1 MKKTLFAA
9 ALFVATATGS
19 VVPAFAAPV
28 SYKIDPAHTAVA
40 FIVNH
45 VGFSNVIGRFDTVG
59 GDVTFD
65 KDAVEKSVVNVTID
79 TTSVDTNHAKRDEH
93 LRSPDFFNAKEFP
106 KMTFKSTKIEKT
118 GEKTGKLHGDLTMLG
133 VTKPVELQ
141 LEVGGFGPDPYG
153 GVRAGFTATGEIKR
167 SDFGIDFNAVLETG
181 GVVVGDKVTLHLEI
195 EGVLAS

>member
-9 ALFVATATGS
+9 ALFVATAAGS

-28 SYKIDPAHTAVA
+28 SYKIDPAHAAVA

-118 GEKTGKLHGDLTMLG
+118 GDKTGKLHGDLTMLG
-133 VTKPVELQ
+133 VTKPVVLDVTFNKDGVSPASK
-141 LEVGGFGPDPYG
+141 LET
-153 GVRAGFTATGEIKR
+153 AGFSARGTVKR
-167 SDFGIDFNAVLETG
+167 SEFGMKYGVPAIGDDIQLLIEVEAV
-181 GVVVGDKVTLHLEI
+181 K
-195 EGVLAS
+195 S

>member
-9 ALFVATATGS
+9 ALFVATATGAVS
-19 VVPAFAAPV
+19 TAFAAPV

-45 VGFSNVIGRFDTVG
+45 VGFSNVIGRFNTVG
-59 GDVTFD
+59 GEVSFD
-65 KDAVEKSVVNVTID
+65 KDAVEKSTVTVTID

-118 GEKTGKLHGDLTMLG
+118 GDKTGKLHGDLTMLG
-133 VTKPVELQ
+133 VTKPVVLDVTFNKDGVSPASK
-141 LEVGGFGPDPYG
+141 LET
-153 GVRAGFTATGEIKR
+153 AGFSARGTVKR
-167 SDFGIDFNAVLETG
+167 TEFGMKYGAPAIGDDIQLLIEVEAV
-181 GVVVGDKVTLHLEI
+181 K
-195 EGVLAS
+195 S

>member
-9 ALFVATATGS
+9 ALFAATAVG
-19 VVPAFAAPV
+19 VVAPAFAAPV

-45 VGFSNVIGRFDTVG
+45 VGFSNVIGRFNTVG

-65 KDAVEKSVVNVTID
+65 KDAVEKSVVNVSID

-118 GEKTGKLHGDLTMLG
+118 GDKTGKLHGDLTMLG
-133 VTKPVELQ
+133 VTKPVVLDIAFNKDGVSPASK
-141 LEVGGFGPDPYG
+141 LET
-153 GVRAGFTATGEIKR
+153 AGFSARGTVKR
-167 SDFGIDFNAVLETG
+167 TDFGMKYGAPAIGDDIQLLIEVEAV
-181 GVVVGDKVTLHLEI
+181 K
-195 EGVLAS
+195 S

>member
-9 ALFVATATGS
+9 ALLVATAVGA
-19 VVPAFAAPV
+19 PAFAAPV

-45 VGFSNVIGRFDTVG
+45 VGFSNVIGRFNTVG

-106 KMTFKSTKIEKT
+106 KMTFKSTTIEKT
-118 GEKTGKLHGDLTMLG
+118 GDKTGKLHGDLTMLG
-133 VTKPVELQ
+133 VTKPVVLDVTFNKDGVSPASK
-141 LEVGGFGPDPYG
+141 LET
-153 GVRAGFTATGEIKR
+153 AGFSARGTVKR
-167 SDFGIDFNAVLETG
+167 TDFGMKYGAPAIGDDIQLLIEVEAV
-181 GVVVGDKVTLHLEI
+181 K
-195 EGVLAS
+195 S

>member
-9 ALFVATATGS
+9 ALVVATAAGS
-19 VVPAFAAPV
+19 FAPAFAAPV

-65 KDAVEKSVVNVTID
+65 KDAVEKSMVNVTID

-118 GEKTGKLHGDLTMLG
+118 GDQTGKLHGDLTMLG
-133 VTKPVELQ
+133 VTKPVVLDVTFNKDGVSPASK
-141 LEVGGFGPDPYG
+141 LET
-153 GVRAGFTATGEIKR
+153 AGFSARGTVKR
-167 SDFGIDFNAVLETG
+167 TEFGMKYGAPAIGDDIQLLIEVEAV
-181 GVVVGDKVTLHLEI
+181 K
-195 EGVLAS
+195 S

>member
-9 ALFVATATGS
+9 ALFAATAVGA
-19 VVPAFAAPV
+19 VAPAFAAPV

-45 VGFSNVIGRFDTVG
+45 VAFSNVIGRFNTVG

-79 TTSVDTNHAKRDEH
+79 TASVDTNHAKRDEH

-118 GEKTGKLHGDLTMLG
+118 GDKTGKLHGDLTMLG
-133 VTKPVELQ
+133 VTKPVVLDITFNKDGVSPASK
-141 LEVGGFGPDPYG
+141 LET
-153 GVRAGFTATGEIKR
+153 AGFSARGTVKR
-167 SDFGIDFNAVLETG
+167 TDFGMKYGAPAIGDDIQLLIEVEAV
-181 GVVVGDKVTLHLEI
+181 K
-195 EGVLAS
+195 S

>member
-9 ALFVATATGS
+9 ALFAATAVGATLSMGA
-19 VVPAFAAPV
+19 PAFAAPV

-45 VGFSNVIGRFDTVG
+45 VGFSNVIGRFNTVG

-65 KDAVEKSVVNVTID
+65 KDAVEKSVVTVTID

-118 GEKTGKLHGDLTMLG
+118 GDKTGKLHGDLTLLG
-133 VTKPVELQ
+133 VTKPVVLDVTFNKDGVSPASK
-141 LEVGGFGPDPYG
+141 LET
-153 GVRAGFTATGEIKR
+153 AGFSARGTVKR
-167 SDFGIDFNAVLETG
+167 TDFGMKYGAPAIGDDIQLLIEVEAV
-181 GVVVGDKVTLHLEI
+181 K
-195 EGVLAS
+195 S

>member
-9 ALFVATATGS
+9 ALFVATAAGS
-19 VVPAFAAPV
+19 FAPAFAAPV

-45 VGFSNVIGRFDTVG
+45 VGFSNVIGRFNTVG

-106 KMTFKSTKIEKT
+106 KMTFKSSKIEKT
-118 GEKTGKLHGDLTMLG
+118 GDKTGKLHGDLTMLG
-133 VTKPVELQ
+133 VTKPVVLDVTFNKDGVSPASK
-141 LEVGGFGPDPYG
+141 LET
-153 GVRAGFTATGEIKR
+153 AGFSARGTVKR
-167 SDFGIDFNAVLETG
+167 TEFGMKYGAPAIGDDIQLLIEVEAV
-181 GVVVGDKVTLHLEI
+181 K
-195 EGVLAS
+195 S

>member
-1 MKKTLFAA
+1 MKKTLLAA
-9 ALFVATATGS
+9 ALFAATAVGAAIS
-19 VVPAFAAPV
+19 MGAPAFAAPV

-118 GEKTGKLHGDLTMLG
+118 GDKTGKLHGDLTMLG
-133 VTKPVELQ
+133 VTKPVVLDVTFNKDGVSPASK
-141 LEVGGFGPDPYG
+141 LET
-153 GVRAGFTATGEIKR
+153 AGFSARGTVKR
-167 SDFGIDFNAVLETG
+167 SEFGMKYGVPAIGDDIQLLIEVEAV
-181 GVVVGDKVTLHLEI
+181 K
-195 EGVLAS
+195 S

>member
-9 ALFVATATGS
+9 ALFAATAVGAVS
-19 VVPAFAAPV
+19 PAFAAPV

-45 VGFSNVIGRFDTVG
+45 VGFSNVIGRFNTVG
-59 GDVTFD
+59 GDISFD
-65 KDAVEKSVVNVTID
+65 KDAVEKSTVSVTID

-118 GEKTGKLHGDLTMLG
+118 GDKTGKLHGELTMLG
-133 VTKPVELQ
+133 VTKPVVLDVTFNKDGVSPASK
-141 LEVGGFGPDPYG
+141 LET
-153 GVRAGFTATGEIKR
+153 AGFSARGTVKR
-167 SDFGIDFNAVLETG
+167 TDFGMKYGAPAI
-181 GVVVGDKVTLHLEI
+181 GDDIQLLIEI
-195 EGVLAS
+195 EAVKS

>member
-9 ALFVATATGS
+9 ALFAATAVGS

-28 SYKIDPAHTAVA
+28 SYKIDPAHTAVV

-118 GEKTGKLHGDLTMLG
+118 GDKTGKLHGDLTMLG
-133 VTKPVELQ
+133 VTKPVVLDVTFNKDGVSPASK
-141 LEVGGFGPDPYG
+141 LET
-153 GVRAGFTATGEIKR
+153 AGFSARGTVKR
-167 SDFGIDFNAVLETG
+167 TEFGMKYGAPAIGDDIQLLIEVEAV
-181 GVVVGDKVTLHLEI
+181 KN
-195 EGVLAS
+195 

>member
-9 ALFVATATGS
+9 ALFAATAVGS

-45 VGFSNVIGRFDTVG
+45 VGFSNVIGRFNTVG
-59 GDVTFD
+59 GDVSFD

-118 GEKTGKLHGDLTMLG
+118 GDKTGKLHGDLTMLG
-133 VTKPVELQ
+133 VTKPVVLDVTFNKDGVSPASK
-141 LEVGGFGPDPYG
+141 LET
-153 GVRAGFTATGEIKR
+153 AGFSARGTVKR
-167 SDFGIDFNAVLETG
+167 TEFGMKYGAPAIGDDIQLLIEVEAV
-181 GVVVGDKVTLHLEI
+181 K
-195 EGVLAS
+195 S

>member
-9 ALFVATATGS
+9 ALFAATAVGS

-28 SYKIDPAHTAVA
+28 SYKIDPAHTAVV

-118 GEKTGKLHGDLTMLG
+118 GDKTGKLHGDLTMLG
-133 VTKPVELQ
+133 VTKPMVLDVTFNKDGVSPASK
-141 LEVGGFGPDPYG
+141 LET
-153 GVRAGFTATGEIKR
+153 AGFSARGTVKR
-167 SDFGIDFNAVLETG
+167 TEFGMKYGAPAIGDDIQLLIEVEAV
-181 GVVVGDKVTLHLEI
+181 K
-195 EGVLAS
+195 S